1 MTHFLTVTFYSVF
14 VQLHGLLLDQ
24 VLLGLD
30 GHDGGHVHGHV
41 LDAGLVAGVVIA
53 LDLVQD
59 VVLVL
64 VLVSA
69 S

>member
-1 MTHFLTVTFYSVF
+1 VF

-24 VLLGLD
+24 VLLDLD

-41 LDAGLVAGVVIA
+41 LDAGLVAGGVST

-59 VVLVL
+59 MVL

>member
-1 MTHFLTVTFYSVF
+1 MF

-53 LDLVQD
+53 LDLVQGM
-59 VVLVL
+59 VLVP
-64 VLVSA
+64 VFVWA